1 MNEEGTHTVVVMSS
15 AQVGKTEL
23 VLNTL
28 GYFMHQDP
36 APVLVVQPTLQMG
49 EAFSKDRLAPMIRD
63 TAVLTGL
70 VREPRAKN
78 SNNTLLHKSFPG
90 GHITIAGANSP
101 AGLAM
106 RPVRLALLDEVD
118 RFPVSAGA
126 EGDPA
131 ALANKRTTTFHN
143 RLLMMTSTPTVKGA
157 SRIEA
162 AYLASDQ
169 RRYYVPCPHCGTMQ
183 PLLWAGIRW
192 EKADDGHG
200 WDGSDPWYECDDC
213 GGRID
218 ERQKMAMLRAG
229 QWVAEGQAEGV
240 AGFHLSELYSPW
252 SSWRKMVGDWYA
264 AKGDSEMLRAFV
276 NTSLGETFEET
287 GQRLEMG
294 GMLARREEYAADVP
308 AGGLVLVAGI
318 DVQDNRLEVQV
329 RAYGVGEESWRIT
342 RRVLWGNPAEDEVW
356 RDLDDILISGRW
368 EREDGAQMRVAAAC
382 IDSGG
387 HHTKRVY
394 EYVRLRPGKRIFATV
409 GRAGF
414 GRPPVS
420 APSHKRFGKDRR
432 PVDLFVVGV
441 DEVKRLEHNRLRK
454 EVPGP
459 GYCHFPLNDE
469 FDEEYFDQLAAEELR
484 TKKSMGVATLYWHQ
498 VRERNEAL
506 DMSVLDY
513 AALTLLKPN
522 FAALADRAAR
532 GGGGESGGEGD
543 TSGRGKTSGRKSAS
557 PRLRGGFVKRW

>member
-1 MNEEGTHTVVVMSS
+1 MHEEGINTVVVMSS

-23 VLNTL
+23 ILNAL
-28 GYFMHQDP
+28 GYFMQQDP
-36 APVLVVQPTLQMG
+36 APMLVVQPTLQMA

-63 TAVLTGL
+63 TPVLTGL
-70 VREPRAKN
+70 VREPRARN
-78 SNNTLLHKSFPG
+78 SNNTLLHKTFPG
-90 GHITIAGANSP
+90 GHVTLAGANSP

-106 RPVRLALLDEVD
+106 RPVRGGLFDEID
-118 RFPVSAGA
+118 RYPVSAGS
-126 EGDPA
+126 EGDPVS
-131 ALANKRTTTFHN
+131 LGTKRTTTFHN
-143 RLLMMTSTPTVKGA
+143 RFRLLTSTPTVKGA

-169 RRYYVPCPHCGTMQ
+169 RKFYVPCPHCGTMQ
-183 PLLWAGIRW
+183 PLLWANLHWGKG
-192 EKADDGHG
+192 EDGHG
-200 WDGSDPWYECDDC
+200 WDGKDPWLECDDC
-213 GGRID
+213 GGHID
-218 ERQKMAMLRAG
+218 ERHKMAMLRG
-229 QWVAEGQAEGV
+229 GRWVAEAFAEGV

-252 SSWRKMVGDWYA
+252 SSWRKMVADWYA

-287 GQRLEMG
+287 GKRLELSGLM
-294 GMLARREEYAADVP
+294 ARREEYAAEVP
-308 AGGLVLVAGI
+308 AGGLVLVAGV

-329 RAYGVGEESWRIT
+329 RAYGIGEESWRIT
-342 RRVLWGNPAEDEVW
+342 RRILWGNPAEESVW
-356 RDLDDILISGRW
+356 RDLDDILIDGRW
-368 EREDGAQMRVAAAC
+368 THEAGGQLRVAAAC

-414 GRPPVS
+414 GRAMVS
-420 APSHKRFGKDRR
+420 SPSHKRFGKDRR
-432 PVDLFVVGV
+432 PVELFIVGV
-441 DEVKRLEHNRLRK
+441 DEVKRLEHARLRK

-459 GYCHFPLNDE
+459 GYCHFPLTDE
-469 FDEEYFDQLAAEELR
+469 FDQDYFDQLASEELR

-513 AALTLLKPN
+513 AAMTLLKPN
-522 FAALADRAAR
+522 FAALAVRMSPAKTGSDD
-532 GGGGESGGEGD
+532 GGNDPEP
-543 TSGRGKTSGRKSAS
+543 TKRTTNKTNPVR
-557 PRLRGGFVKRW
+557 RRGGFVNRW